1 MSRPLSNASV
11 RPARSAPRC
20 CASRLK
26 ILFIA
31 IGLLVAVRPVQAA
44 EQNLSDFKTAQQKCL
59 AAVGRMTAATVGI
72 INPDLAGPNA
82 LGHGSGVIVSE
93 DGIVLTAAHVL
104 GKPNSELIVVFSD
117 GRRVPAIALGA
128 DRSRDAGMA
137 KITEKGKYPFCEMG
151 KSGTLKP
158 GDWCLAMGHP
168 GGIQE
173 GRTPPLRLGR
183 ILFAG
188 KGTSLHDCLASDA
201 TIISGDSGGPLFDL
215 DGRVLGIHSSISMM
229 FTQNNHVPIDV
240 YQEVWKDLLAG
251 KQTGQLAS
259 EQAGPGKLPP
269 EALPQIVDKFQRM
282 MRQKLRDGDPEARDL
297 LLKGVQN
304 LDAKKIVELVTKWEA
319 QGAGDTKLDVLR
331 FHRLLEDHLMA
342 GDHDVQALIK
352 DGKLLLSANQM
363 QNLMEKWEM
372 DDMRR
377 EATAAGFDLDK
388 FHRTLLDRALAGD
401 LDAAAHFKHGGKSL
415 GSLKEMKELA
425 AKWEKEPLA
434 VSSGVSTGDLDEFL
448 KHVKFFSD
456 GRIDLSIG
464 RELTGKFMPL
474 LARLGLAP
482 MQNEMQSGKGR
493 PAALATLSSVVAAT
507 SPSVVEVLCDGK
519 SAGLGTVV
527 RNDGYIV
534 TKASELTDKITCK
547 VGGRELPA
555 TVVKKNDEFDLALLK
570 VDADNLTPVVW
581 GDGDVPRIGTWLAVP
596 GADGKPLAL
605 GVVSIAPRAIPK
617 EPIILV
623 KNSAALGVQ
632 LGANEITPK
641 VEGLRTGGPAD
652 KAGLKAGDVI
662 VALNGKAVANSGDAR
677 AALSQ
682 FKPGDKITV
691 DIKRGEEKK
700 QMTVE
705 LGSAGQLSAPP
716 GELAAHKLDAL
727 SSMGGTVSKRN
738 NNFPL
743 ALTHDAVLQ
752 ASQCGGPIVD
762 LDSRIIGL
770 NIARADRTATYAIP
784 AAKAKSLIADML
796 PK

>member
-1 MSRPLSNASV
+1 
-11 RPARSAPRC
+11 
-20 CASRLK
+20 
-26 ILFIA
+26 
-31 IGLLVAVRPVQAA
+31 
-44 EQNLSDFKTAQQKCL
+44 
-59 AAVGRMTAATVGI
+59 MTAATVGI

-168 GGIQE
+168 GGVQE

-240 YQEVWKDLLAG
+240 YQEVWKDLPGRQANY
-251 KQTGQLAS
+251 QLAMRA
-259 EQAGPGKLPP
+259 AGAGKLPP
-269 EALPQIVDKFQRM
+269 EALPQIVDKFQAYDAAG
-282 MRQKLRDGDPEARDL
+282 KLRDGDPEARDL

-304 LDAKKIVELVTKWEA
+304 LDAKKIIELVTKWEA
-319 QGAGDTKLDVLR
+319 QGAGDAKLDVLR
-331 FHRLLEDHLMA
+331 FHRLLEDRLLA

-363 QNLMEKWEM
+363 QELMEKWEM

-377 EATAAGFDLDK
+377 EATAADFDLDK

-401 LDAAAHFKHGGKSL
+401 LDAAARFKHGGKSL

-456 GRIDLSIG
+456 GRIDLAIG

-493 PAALATLSSVVAAT
+493 PAALATLTSVVAAT

-519 SAGLGTVV
+519 LAGLGTVV

-555 TVVKKNDEFDLALLK
+555 IVVKKNDEFDLALLK
-570 VDADNLTPVVW
+570 VDADNLDAGRLGRRRRPA
-581 GDGDVPRIGTWLAVP
+581 DRHLATVP
-596 GADGKPLAL
+596 GADGKAAGL

-677 AALSQ
+677 AALGQ

-691 DIKRGEEKK
+691 DVKRGDEKK
-700 QMTVE
+700 QMSVE

-784 AAKAKSLIADML
+784 AAKAKALIAEML